1 MNCGDIGPLI
11 SAYYDGEA
19 TPDERRQVEYCIEH
33 DPQAAALLES
43 YRELSGD
50 LQTLGRPLPPTQ
62 LRRSVMNAIHTAGGA
77 DPVYTRADAPTASNR
92 RLTDSNRTA
101 TGSYREPLTPRRA
114 FGNLFRSLAF
124 SAVVLLLAVS
134 AIFLF
139 NRPTTPTGLAAQQTA
154 TAVAVFSQSQT
165 ALAYVPSATNTPP
178 PTDTPFALA
187 TATTLVLDG
196 QPTLTPLP
204 PTSTPEPPT
213 LTPLPTDT
221 PLATATLVPP
231 SNTPAPTHTAKPAPS
246 STPQIIYVPVTN
258 TPAPSPPTATTQPPT
273 ATAPPSS
280 TPLLPTLTPPPS
292 STPSPTGTATRTPRP
307 TFTPTT
313 TPPLPTLTPACA
325 FQPKRGFG
333 LLYNQS
339 KPLRD
344 KVGCALNDE
353 VGRNV
358 TYLEMQNGFMIW
370 EQDSRLIYV
379 FYSNYNAQGSRF
391 EVYTD
396 TYRDGDAEPV
406 LDIIPTTGSF
416 IPRRGFG
423 KLWAADP
430 TLRQQIGYAM
440 TENEQPLL
448 EARERFTRA
457 RMIWLN
463 TSPAYIYVLYGS
475 PDGLEGTWERY
486 VDQFRDPLASPTP

>member
-19 TPDERRQVEYCIEH
+19 TPDERRQVEYCIER
-33 DPQAAALLES
+33 DSEAAALLES
-43 YRELSGD
+43 YRDLSSD

-62 LRRSVMNAIHTAGGA
+62 LRRSVMNAIHTAGA
-77 DPVYTRADAPTASNR
+77 AAPIYTRADAPTASNR

-124 SAVVLLLAVS
+124 SAVVLLLAIS

-139 NRPTTPTGLAAQQTA
+139 NRPSPPSGVAAQQTA
-154 TAVAVFSQSQT
+154 TALAVISQSQT

-187 TATTLVLDG
+187 TATSLVLDG

-204 PTSTPEPPT
+204 PTATPGPPT
-213 LTPLPTDT
+213 LTPLPTHT

-231 SNTPAPTHTAKPAPS
+231 SNTPAPTHTTKPAAS

-258 TPAPSPPTATTQPPT
+258 TPAP
-273 ATAPPSS
+273 
-280 TPLLPTLTPPPS
+280 PPPS
-292 STPSPTGTATRTPRP
+292 STPVPTATPKPATASPQATATPQPSNTPLPTATATYTPRP
-307 TFTPTT
+307 TLTPTSL
-313 TPPLPTLTPACA
+313 PPAPTVTPACA
-325 FQPKRGFG
+325 SQPKRGFG

-379 FYSNYNAQGSRF
+379 LYSNYNGQGARF

-396 TYRDGDAEPV
+396 TYRDGDPEV
-406 LDIIPTTGSF
+406 SGDITPTVGSF
-416 IPRRGFG
+416 IPKRGFG
-423 KLWAADP
+423 KLWAANP
-430 TLRQQIGYAM
+430 AMRQQIGYAM

-463 TSPAYIYVLYGS
+463 TNPAYIYVLYGS

-486 VDQFRDPLASPTP
+486 IDQFRDPLASPTP